1 MSLLPERVIGPL
13 GELLV
18 LPVGFVS
25 ISTLLTVTASNVN
38 VVGVVL
44 PATVILTLFA
54 GYVVASDFS

>member
-1 MSLLPERVIGPL
+1 MSLPAERVIGLL

-54 GYVVASDFS
+54 GYVVASNFS